1 MLATNHL
8 IASQYSPICTK
19 IMRALRNWI
28 RVRETPTER
37 TIAPKYHHRIVTGRP
52 VKARFGRSGTFVRET
67 IHLLYM
73 TMTHGTGMTNK
84 MPMKRT
90 RDRQV
95 NSQTPNSIGS
105 RELVFGRAANFLC
118 HLHKKMPDLHEGKS
132 RRDPALRKILR
143 RRPDHE
149 ARCCHYQTIQT

>member
-28 RVRETPTER
+28 PVRETPTER
-37 TIAPKYHHRIVTGRP
+37 TIAPKYHHRIVTPRP
-52 VKARFGRSGTFVRET
+52 VKARFGRSGTFAQEP

-84 MPMKRT
+84 LPTTRT
-90 RDRQV
+90 TDRQV
-95 NSQTPNSIGS
+95 NSHTPTS
-105 RELVFGRAANFLC
+105 
-118 HLHKKMPDLHEGKS
+118 
-132 RRDPALRKILR
+132 
-143 RRPDHE
+143 
-149 ARCCHYQTIQT
+149 